1 MTRKR
6 AVKLLMARGYS
17 RNQAVRHFRAK
28 PDGMCNFDWL
38 LLRVAVSNLRRDVVI
53 KDEAREW
60 ARDSQRIRRLIEWGV
75 AMYNCTVVLA
85 RVDKDDFE
93 SCEVHGNVSAQCLG
107 RQKKERV
114 ID

>member
-28 PDGMCNFDWL
+28 PDGMCNLDWL

-53 KDEAREW
+53 KDEASEW
-60 ARDSQRIRRLIEWGV
+60 TRDSQRIRRLIEWGV
-75 AMYNCTVVLA
+75 VMYNCTVVLA
-85 RVDKDDFE
+85 RAAQNDVE
-93 SCEVHGNVSAQCLG
+93 SCEVDGNVSARCLG
-107 RQKKERV
+107 RQKKRKG
-114 ID
+114 D

>member
-38 LLRVAVSNLRRDVVI
+38 LFRVAVSNLRRDVVI

-60 ARDSQRIRRLIEWGV
+60 TRDSQRIRRLIEWGV

-85 RVDKDDFE
+85 LVDKDDFE
-93 SCEVHGNVSAQCLG
+93 SCEVNGNVPAQCLG
-107 RQKKERV
+107 RQKKGRV

>member
-1 MTRKR
+1 MTRRR

-28 PDGMCNFDWL
+28 PDGMCNLDWY
-38 LLRVAVSNLRRDVVI
+38 LLRIAVSDCQRDVVI

-60 ARDSQRIRRLIEWGV
+60 TRDSQRIRRLIEWGV

-85 RVDKDDFE
+85 RAAQNDV
-93 SCEVHGNVSAQCLG
+93 EVYEMEAMPIST
-107 RQKKERV
+107 E
-114 ID
+114 